1 MLPAIPPN
9 INEASVVKEER
20 KEGSKEKMGM
30 KKMHGVIG
38 ILYRQMVSL
47 SDAGRLGIKV
57 GEVG

>member
-1 MLPAIPPN
+1 
-9 INEASVVKEER
+9 
-20 KEGSKEKMGM
+20 MGM

>member
-1 MLPAIPPN
+1 
-9 INEASVVKEER
+9 
-20 KEGSKEKMGM
+20 MGM

-38 ILYRQMVSL
+38 ILYRQMGSF